1 MRGVGPAGC
10 LAAPQEETIN
20 QRNGGSATVTK
31 DAWRVEAP
39 TLIKTELEKRLPA
52 ECKIIAVEP
61 DSFYHEGREV
71 RYVNVIF
78 KGADPEAAPRRINA
92 IEHDIRMML

>member
-1 MRGVGPAGC
+1 M
-10 LAAPQEETIN
+10 
-20 QRNGGSATVTK
+20 VTG

-39 TLIKTELEKRLPA
+39 DLIRAELEKRLPS

-71 RYVNVIF
+71 RYVTVLY
-78 KGADPEAAPRRINA
+78 KGASPYDDFKRINA
-92 IEHDIRMML
+92 IERDIRMMLRERGYDPVPGIDFLPEGTNLV

>member
-1 MRGVGPAGC
+1 M
-10 LAAPQEETIN
+10 
-20 QRNGGSATVTK
+20 VTG

-39 TLIKTELEKRLPA
+39 PLIRAELEKRLPS

-78 KGADPEAAPRRINA
+78 KGADPEADPRRINA
-92 IEHDIRMML
+92 IERDIRMMLWERGYDPTPGIDFLREGAKLV